1 MNLHWKSPQ
10 LLEDPSRPSRREL
23 DQVMHDFVDLPPEA
37 IIKEDILRSGLF
49 FSDDALKVASGY
61 KPKAYF
67 IFSFDLTPLNEM
79 ERREDLHSPEEI
91 KIHSGPLELAP
102 TIISVRNSHKSAYS
116 IDLHQGQLALF
127 LEEVLLAF
135 VELPATPSYYH
146 QKLASGQPMHEV
158 TPTIEWG
165 YLIYLT
171 AYRLCQYWGKEEECL
186 FCDIN
191 QNYRQQKKLGRPY
204 KVTKDIEDI
213 LAGLAILDQKEPN
226 SKAYTITGGSIT
238 TRLQGKDEAEF
249 YLPYAQAIEDRFP
262 GRWLGKIGIQALPIK
277 QLKPF
282 HEAGIRIYHPN
293 YEIWD
298 KDLFP
303 ILCPGKERYV
313 GREVWHQRILD
324 SAELFGL
331 ENVIPN
337 FVAGIEMSRPYGYT
351 KIEPAVASAREGL
364 EFFMSRGISPRY
376 TVWCPEPSTQLG
388 HHNYGAPL
396 RYHAGLMQAWKETHA
411 NNHLKPPP
419 GYGEPGKGKA
429 VFSVSAFMDII

>member
-1 MNLHWKSPQ
+1 
-10 LLEDPSRPSRREL
+10 
-23 DQVMHDFVDLPPEA
+23 
-37 IIKEDILRSGLF
+37 
-49 FSDDALKVASGY
+49 
-61 KPKAYF
+61 
-67 IFSFDLTPLNEM
+67 
-79 ERREDLHSPEEI
+79 
-91 KIHSGPLELAP
+91 
-102 TIISVRNSHKSAYS
+102 
-116 IDLHQGQLALF
+116 
-127 LEEVLLAF
+127 
-135 VELPATPSYYH
+135 
-146 QKLASGQPMHEV
+146 MHEV

-191 QNYRQQKKLGRPY
+191 ENYRQQKKQGRPY
-204 KVTKDIEDI
+204 KVTKDIADI
-213 LAGLAILDQKEPN
+213 LAGLAVLDRQEPN
-226 SKAYTITGGSIT
+226 AQAYTITGGSIT

-249 YLPYAQAIEDRFP
+249 YLQYAQAIEERFP
-262 GRWLGKIGIQALPIK
+262 RRWIGKIGIQALPLE

-282 HEAGIRIYHPN
+282 REAGIRIYHPN

-298 KDLFP
+298 KELFP
-303 ILCPGKERYV
+303 LLCPGKERYV
-313 GREVWHQRILD
+313 GREVWHRRILD
-324 SAELFGL
+324 SAELFEP

-351 KIEPAVASAREGL
+351 EVEPAVASAQEGL

-388 HHNYGAPL
+388 QHNYGAPL
-396 RYHAGLMQAWKETHA
+396 RYHAGLMRAWKETHEK
-411 NNHLKPPP
+411 NHLKPPP